1 MKRILITLLTAVGI
15 TGPFVAHLAAQSNPE
30 VADVPFAFVVSH
42 HTMPAGQYYVSQLTS
57 GSPVFSLRN
66 SERHTTFV
74 QLSSREGGKPA
85 NPSLTF
91 ACYGKECVLAKIT
104 PPGSSTAYALSESSI
119 EKNLSHT
126 MGMASMISVRLGAQ
140 R

>member
-15 TGPFVAHLAAQSNPE
+15 TGPFVAHLAAQGTPLE
-30 VADVPFAFVVSH
+30 ADIPFAFVVSN
-42 HTMPAGQYYVSQLTS
+42 HTMPAGKYRVSRTTTA
-57 GSPVFSLRN
+57 GPVFTLRGE
-66 SERHTTFV
+66 SSAIMV
-74 QLSSREGGKPA
+74 QLPRNEDGKPQ

-104 PPGSSTAYALSESSI
+104 PPDSQTAYALSQNAI
-119 EKNLSHT
+119 EKNLSHRL
-126 MGMASMISVRLGAQ
+126 GMASMISIKLGS